1 MSCFIQHALQTE
13 KRDLRQPSHVAYGK
27 TLLVHLVHLLP
38 WKALSSLLCHVQVS
52 NRILHFRIT
61 SYSQQC
67 VGRLHSFPFSP
78 PLRFGLLAISEAS
91 SNIKIEASR
100 LTSLEFWLVC
110 NIWLTYWTG
119 RERRLFC
126 FRLACLPFGRVMIL
140 ASVFW
145 SVAPSGGKI
154 ENSAKVLPPLCQSC
168 FYYRL
173 FFWQFYGSGYSW
185 SLPVRWVLKLKS
197 LSFLTRALEFI
208 QKPWSFEDLEGFF
221 FVLKKWLFL
230 VENRVKMYEI
240 WHFLAHFTRIEALF
254 PHLQQKCWK

>member
-27 TLLVHLVHLLP
+27 TLLVHLVYLLP

-61 SYSQQC
+61 SHSQQC

-168 FYYRL
+168 FLLYISH
-173 FFWQFYGSGYSW
+173 F
-185 SLPVRWVLKLKS
+185 
-197 LSFLTRALEFI
+197 
-208 QKPWSFEDLEGFF
+208 DLEARLIGRNNNKQYRSSLYIEGIWEKRNKKL
-221 FVLKKWLFL
+221 VLCDILSNQGHTLNK
-230 VENRVKMYEI
+230 VI
-240 WHFLAHFTRIEALF
+240 S
-254 PHLQQKCWK
+254 PQ

>member
-1 MSCFIQHALQTE
+1 MAEPRYICSSYPPLSAMVPFVIYILANGTIRGLKAQTDYRNIILE
-13 KRDLRQPSHVAYGK
+13 IWHTSSLERH
-27 TLLVHLVHLLP
+27 
-38 WKALSSLLCHVQVS
+38 SSLLCHVQVT

-61 SYSQQC
+61 SFSQQWT
-67 VGRLHSFPFSP
+67 GRPHSFPFSP

-168 FYYRL
+168 FYYTSHTL
-173 FFWQFYGSGYSW
+173 TWKLGS
-185 SLPVRWVLKLKS
+185 
-197 LSFLTRALEFI
+197 
-208 QKPWSFEDLEGFF
+208 
-221 FVLKKWLFL
+221 
-230 VENRVKMYEI
+230 
-240 WHFLAHFTRIEALF
+240 
-254 PHLQQKCWK
+254 